1 MNTAEIKL
9 ELFRKI
15 DQLNEPELKKLY
27 SKFLAVLSS
36 ASTYNL
42 TDSERAAVDEAIKAS
57 DNEQKYSHSEVIQEA
72 KQRYPNLKFK

>member
-9 ELFRKI
+9 GLFRKI

-36 ASTYNL
+36 ASTYKL
-42 TDSERAAVDEAIKAS
+42 TDSERSAVDEAIKAS
-57 DNEQKYSHSEVIQEA
+57 DSEQKYSHSEVIKEA
-72 KQRYPNLKFK
+72 KLKYPNLKFK